1 MRYFRE
7 ERAGTYEEVRSL
19 LDSAWGLPDDRGTVT
34 CMSPATKALRDKNGK
49 IVVPLKDM
57 FCDWEPAASLLPQL
71 LLSGDVTEITEADYV
86 AALPTTI

>member
-7 ERAGTYEEVRSL
+7 ERAGTYEEVRTL
-19 LDSAWGLPDDRGTVT
+19 LDSAWNLPNDRGTVT
-34 CMSPATKALRDKNGK
+34 CMPPAAIALRDKNGRLM
-49 IVVPLKDM
+49 VPLKDM

-86 AALPTTI
+86 AALPTSI